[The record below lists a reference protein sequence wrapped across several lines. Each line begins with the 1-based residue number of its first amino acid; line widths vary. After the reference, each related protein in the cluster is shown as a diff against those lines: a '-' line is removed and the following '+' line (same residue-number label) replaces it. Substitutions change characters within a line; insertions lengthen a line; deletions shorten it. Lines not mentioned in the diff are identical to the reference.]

1 MKFST
6 VTHTNLNIKINRTK
20 KASSEVYNFKKADS
34 RPTKIKTALLSYVE
48 DQWTKFKDGIL
59 KIINKYIPTKTLKNK
74 IDVPCMTTD
83 IKRLL
88 KKNKGYQ
95 KFTYKRKKSTK
106 LKQRLE
112 KISDSLRYK
121 LKDAYSSYLTEMLE
135 SKDKK

>member
-6 VTHTNLNIKINRTK
+6 VTHTNLNIKINRTN

-48 DQWTKFKDGIL
+48 DQWTKFKDEIL

-83 IKRLL
+83 IKKII
-88 KKNKGYQ
+88 KKRQRVSKIHIQ
-95 KFTYKRKKSTK
+95 KQKY
-106 LKQRLE
+106 
-112 KISDSLRYK
+112 
-121 LKDAYSSYLTEMLE
+121 
-135 SKDKK
+135 